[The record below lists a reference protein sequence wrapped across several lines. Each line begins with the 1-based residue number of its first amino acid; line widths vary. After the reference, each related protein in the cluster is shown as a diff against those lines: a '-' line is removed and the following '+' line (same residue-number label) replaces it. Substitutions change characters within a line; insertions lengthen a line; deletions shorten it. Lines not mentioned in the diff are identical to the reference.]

1 MDLTCLQRSLSL
13 CWTLLGVVGNYHF
26 RVSLRSFVLFK
37 HVCYMSPSN
46 LEGDRYNTLL
56 SLSSV
61 GLGGDR
67 SFSTVST
74 VCLVLGGTYSAWRP
88 TAIVDA
94 PVALSALWTKYCS
107 TRCPLLLVLVV
118 VIPVPCYRGLSLTAL
133 LTVKDTGHLIS
144 ACQCCS
150 VGHSRG
156 GVGGLFLFQDKV
168 CSQGWLPPRLTG
180 YIS

>member
-1 MDLTCLQRSLSL
+1 MYVICPLPTWRGQIQHPTKSVF
-13 CWTLLGVVGNYHF
+13 CWVGRWQVF
-26 RVSLRSFVLFK
+26 
-37 HVCYMSPSN
+37 
-46 LEGDRYNTLL
+46 LL
-56 SLSSV
+56 SH
-61 GLGGDR
+61 
-67 SFSTVST
+67 ST

-94 PVALSALWTKYCS
+94 PVALSALWAQYCS

-150 VGHSRG
+150 VGHSRAG
-156 GVGGLFLFQDKV
+156 WGAYFFSKTRFVVKAS
-168 CSQGWLPPRLTG
+168 CHHGWLTTFLNSHSA
-180 YIS
+180 YVYLSDNLDMHLIHFQVILSFLKQ